1 LNISHYWP
9 NKLANHYIMKYN
21 NTLKILLPA
30 VILLIIIAV
39 IGKKKG
45 WFGQEVT
52 VKVATEKVAVNPIIE
67 AVTANGK
74 IQPET
79 EVKIS
84 PDVSGEIVELHVKEG
99 DFVQKGVLLFRIKPE
114 IYISSRD
121 RAAATLNSTKSR
133 LAQAEAQLIQAELA
147 FNRSKKL
154 FEENTIS
161 KSDYEQA
168 EAQYK
173 VAKAEKESAEFSV
186 KSSEASL
193 KEANENLVKTT
204 VYAPMTGTISKLAVE
219 LGERVIG
226 ANMMTGTEVLRV
238 ADLNRMEVVV
248 NVNENDIIRVKP
260 GDTATVEVDAYLDRD
275 FRGVVTEIANS
286 ANTLGT
292 TTSDQVTNFEVRI
305 LILKESYDDLI
316 SEKNPSPFRP
326 GMSASVDIFTSRKMD
341 VLTVPIQAVTT
352 RTDTTLTDPEAAK
365 EIRTL
370 VFVSDGKYALA
381 RDVKTGIQDNVNIE
395 VLTGLT
401 EGEDVIVQPFSA
413 ISKKLADSTLIEV
426 VDKEALFNTEKKK

>member
-1 LNISHYWP
+1 MKD
-9 NKLANHYIMKYN
+9 NKI
-21 NTLKILLPA
+21 LKILLP
-30 VILLIIIAV
+30 VVLLLIIVAV

-45 WFGQEVT
+45 WFGKEAT
-52 VKVATEKVAVNPIIE
+52 VKVATEKVAVNPIVE

-99 DFVQKGVLLFRIKPE
+99 DFVQKGVLLFKIKPE

-133 LAQAEAQLIQAELA
+133 LAQAEAQMIQAELA
-147 FNRSKKL
+147 YNRSKNL

-161 KSDYEQA
+161 KADFEQA
-168 EAQYK
+168 ESQYK

-193 KEANENLVKTT
+193 KEANENLIKTT
-204 VYAPMTGTISKLAVE
+204 VYAPMTGTISRLAVE

-248 NVNENDIIRVKP
+248 DVNENDIIRVKP

-275 FRGVVTEIANS
+275 FTGVVTEIANS
-286 ANTLGT
+286 ANTLGS
-292 TTSDQVTNFEVRI
+292 TSDQVTNFEVRI
-305 LILKESYDDLI
+305 LILKESYEDLTT
-316 SEKNPSPFRP
+316 EKNPSPFRP
-326 GMSASVDIFTSRKMD
+326 GMSASVDIFTNRKND
-341 VLTVPIQAVTT
+341 ILTVPIQAVTT
-352 RTDTTLTDPEAAK
+352 RTDTTRTDAAASE

-370 VFVSDGKYALA
+370 VFVSDGARALA
-381 RDVKTGIQDNVNIE
+381 RDVTTGIQDNVNIE
-395 VLTGLT
+395 ILSGLT
-401 EGEDVIVQPFSA
+401 EGEEVIVQPFSA

-426 VDKEALFNTEKKK
+426 VDKESLFKTENKKK

>member
-1 LNISHYWP
+1 MKD
-9 NKLANHYIMKYN
+9 NKI
-21 NTLKILLPA
+21 LKILLPA
-30 VILLIIIAV
+30 VILLIIVAV

-45 WFGQEVT
+45 WFGKEAT
-52 VKVATEKVAVNPIIE
+52 VKVATEKVVVNPIIE
-67 AVTANGK
+67 SVTANGK

-114 IYISSRD
+114 IYMSSRD

-133 LAQAEAQLIQAELA
+133 LAQVEAQLIQAELA
-147 FNRSKKL
+147 YNRSKKL

-161 KSDYEQA
+161 QSDFEQA
-168 EAQYK
+168 ESQYK
-173 VAKAEKESAEFSV
+173 VAKAEKESAEYSV

-204 VYAPMTGTISKLAVE
+204 VYAPMTGTISRLAVE

-248 NVNENDIIRVKP
+248 NVNENDIIMVNP
-260 GDTATVEVDAYLDRD
+260 GDTATVQVDAYLDRD
-275 FRGVVTEIANS
+275 FTGVVTEIANS

-292 TTSDQVTNFEVRI
+292 TSDQVTNFEVSI
-305 LILKESYDDLI
+305 LILKESYADLI
-316 SEKNPSPFRP
+316 SERNPNPFRP
-326 GMSASVDIFTSRKMD
+326 GMSASVDIFTSRKTD
-341 VLTVPIQAVTT
+341 ALTVPIQAVTT
-352 RTDTTLTDPEAAK
+352 RTDTTKTRPAASK
-365 EIRTL
+365 DIRTL
-370 VFVSDGKYALA
+370 VFVSDGTYALA

-395 VLTGLT
+395 IISGLT
-401 EGEDVIVQPFSA
+401 EGEEVIVQPFSA

-426 VDKEALFNTEKKK
+426 VDKESLFNTEKRKKK

>member
-1 LNISHYWP
+1 MMKD
-9 NKLANHYIMKYN
+9 NKI
-21 NTLKILLPA
+21 LKILLPA
-30 VILLIIIAV
+30 VILLIIVAV

-45 WFGQEVT
+45 WFGQEAA
-52 VKVATEKVAVNPIIE
+52 VKVATEKVAVNLIIE
-67 AVTANGK
+67 SVTANGK

-99 DFVQKGVLLFRIKPE
+99 DFVQKGVLLFRIKPD

-121 RAAATLNSTKSR
+121 RAAAMLNSTKSR

-147 FNRSKKL
+147 FNRSRSL

-161 KSDYEQA
+161 QADVEQA
-168 EAQYK
+168 ESQYK

-204 VYAPMTGTISKLAVE
+204 VYAPMTGTISRLAVE

-248 NVNENDIIRVKP
+248 NVNENDIIMVKP

-275 FRGVVTEIANS
+275 FTGVVTEIANS

-292 TTSDQVTNFEVRI
+292 TSDQVTNFEVSI
-305 LILKESYDDLI
+305 LILKESYDDLR

-326 GMSASVDIFTSRKMD
+326 GMSASVDIFTSRKTD
-341 VLTVPIQAVTT
+341 VLTVQIQAVTT
-352 RTDTTLTDPEAAK
+352 RTDTTKTNPAASK
-365 EIRTL
+365 DIRTL
-370 VFVSDGKYALA
+370 VFVSDGTYALA

-395 VLTGLT
+395 IISGLE

-426 VDKEALFNTEKKK
+426 VDKESLFNTEKKKKK

>member
-1 LNISHYWP
+1 
-9 NKLANHYIMKYN
+9 MKN
-21 NTLKILLPA
+21 NNLLKILAAA
-30 VILLIIIAV
+30 VVLLIILAIV
-39 IGKKKG
+39 GKKAG
-45 WFGQEVT
+45 WFGKEIT
-52 VKVATEKVAVNPIIE
+52 VKVATEKVAINPIIE

-84 PDVSGEIVELHVKEG
+84 PDVSGEIVELNVKEG
-99 DFVQKGVLLFRIKPE
+99 DFVQKGTLLFKIKPE

-133 LAQAEAQLIQAELA
+133 LAQVEAQLIQAELA

-161 KSDYEQA
+161 KADFEQA
-168 EAQYK
+168 ESQYK

-204 VYAPMTGTISKLAVE
+204 VYAPMTGTISSLLVE

-248 NVNENDIIRVKP
+248 DVNENDIIRVKL
-260 GDTATVEVDAYLDRD
+260 GDTAIVEVDAYLDRD
-275 FRGVVTEIANS
+275 FKGVVTEIANS

-292 TTSDQVTNFEVRI
+292 TSDQVTNFKVRI

-326 GMSASVDIFTSRKMD
+326 GMSASVDIYTSSKTG

-352 RTDTTLTDPEAAK
+352 RTDTTNTDPEAQN

-370 VFVSDGKYALA
+370 VFLSDGTYALA
-381 RDVKTGIQDNVNIE
+381 RDVKTGIQDNTNIE
-395 VLTGLT
+395 ILSGLT

-413 ISKKLADSTLIEV
+413 ISKKLSDSTKIEV
-426 VDKEALFNTEKKK
+426 VDKEALFSPEKKKK

>member
-1 LNISHYWP
+1 MKN
-9 NKLANHYIMKYN
+9 NKI
-21 NTLKILLPA
+21 LKILLPA
-30 VILLIIIAV
+30 VILLIIVAV

-45 WFGQEVT
+45 WFGQEAT
-52 VKVATEKVAVNPIIE
+52 VKVATEKVEVNPIIE
-67 AVTANGK
+67 SVTANGK

-147 FNRSKKL
+147 FNRSRKL

-161 KSDYEQA
+161 QSDFEQA
-168 EAQYK
+168 ESQYK

-204 VYAPMTGTISKLAVE
+204 VYAPMTGTISRLAVE

-248 NVNENDIIRVKP
+248 NVNENDIIMVKP

-275 FRGVVTEIANS
+275 FTGVVTEIANS
-286 ANTLGT
+286 ANTLG

-305 LILKESYDDLI
+305 LILKESYDDLV

-326 GMSASVDIFTSRKMD
+326 GMSASVDIFTSRKAG

-352 RTDTTLTDPEAAK
+352 RTDTTMTDPAASK
-365 EIRTL
+365 DIRTL
-370 VFVSDGKYALA
+370 VFVADGTYALA

-395 VLTGLT
+395 IISGLT

-426 VDKEALFNTEKKK
+426 VDKDALFNTEKKKKK

>member
-1 LNISHYWP
+1 
-9 NKLANHYIMKYN
+9 MKN
-21 NTLKILLPA
+21 NNLLKILAAA
-30 VILLIIIAV
+30 VVLLLILAV
-39 IGKKKG
+39 VGKKAG
-45 WFGQEVT
+45 WFGKEVT
-52 VKVATEKVAVNPIIE
+52 TKVAIEKVGINPIIE

-84 PDVSGEIVELHVKEG
+84 PDVSGEIVELNVKEG
-99 DFVQKGVLLFRIKPE
+99 DFVQKGTLLFKIKPE

-133 LAQAEAQLIQAELA
+133 LAQVEAQLIQAELA
-147 FNRSKKL
+147 YNRSRKL
-154 FEENTIS
+154 FDENTIS
-161 KSDYEQA
+161 KADFEQA
-168 EAQYK
+168 ESQYK
-173 VAKAEKESAEFSV
+173 IAKAEKESAEFSV

-204 VYAPMTGTISKLAVE
+204 VYSPMTGTISSLLVE
-219 LGERVIG
+219 LGERVVG

-248 NVNENDIIRVKP
+248 DVNENDIIRVKL
-260 GDTATVEVDAYLDRD
+260 GDTAIVEVDAYLDRD
-275 FRGVVTEIANS
+275 FKGVVTEIANS

-292 TTSDQVTNFEVRI
+292 TSDQVTNFKVRI

-316 SEKNPSPFRP
+316 TEKNPSPFRP
-326 GMSASVDIFTSRKMD
+326 GMSASVDIYTSSKTG

-352 RTDTTLTDPEAAK
+352 RTDTTNTDPAAQD

-370 VFVSDGKYALA
+370 VFVSDGTYALA

-395 VLTGLT
+395 ILSGLT

-413 ISKKLADSTLIEV
+413 ISKKLSDSTKIEV
-426 VDKEALFNTEKKK
+426 VDKEALFSTEKKKK

>member
-1 LNISHYWP
+1 MD
-9 NKLANHYIMKYN
+9 NKI
-21 NTLKILLPA
+21 LKILLPA

-45 WFGQEVT
+45 WFGKEAT
-52 VKVATEKVAVNPIIE
+52 VKVAIEKVAVNPITE

-99 DFVQKGVLLFRIKPE
+99 DFVQKGVLLFKIKPE

-133 LAQAEAQLIQAELA
+133 LAQVEAQLIQAELA
-147 FNRSKKL
+147 YNRSKKL
-154 FEENTIS
+154 HEEKTIS
-161 KSDYEQA
+161 QSDFEQA
-168 EAQYK
+168 ESQYK
-173 VAKAEKESAEFSV
+173 VAKAEKESAEFAV

-204 VYAPMTGTISKLAVE
+204 VYAPMTGTISRLAVE

-248 NVNENDIIRVKP
+248 DVNENDIIRVKP
-260 GDTATVEVDAYLDRD
+260 GDTAIVEVDAYLDRD
-275 FRGVVTEIANS
+275 FKGVVTEIANS
-286 ANTLGT
+286 AKSLVT

-305 LILKESYDDLI
+305 LILRESYEDLI
-316 SEKNPSPFRP
+316 TEKNPSPFRP
-326 GMSASVDIFTSRKMD
+326 GMSASVDIFTSRKTNT
-341 VLTVPIQAVTT
+341 LTVPIQAVTT
-352 RTDTTLTDPEAAK
+352 RTDTTLTEAAAAAA
-365 EIRTL
+365 IRTL
-370 VFVSDGKYALA
+370 VFVSDGTHALA
-381 RDVKTGIQDNVNIE
+381 RDVKTGIQDNVYIE
-395 VLTGLT
+395 ILSGLT

-426 VDKEALFNTEKKK
+426 VDKDALFSTEKKKK

>member
-1 LNISHYWP
+1 
-9 NKLANHYIMKYN
+9 MKN
-21 NTLKILLPA
+21 NNLLKILAAA
-30 VILLIIIAV
+30 VVLLIILAV
-39 IGKKKG
+39 VGKKAG
-45 WFGQEVT
+45 WFGKEIT
-52 VKVATEKVAVNPIIE
+52 VKVATEKVAINPIIE

-84 PDVSGEIVELHVKEG
+84 PDVSGEIVELNVKEG
-99 DFVQKGVLLFRIKPE
+99 DFVQKGTLLFKIKPE

-133 LAQAEAQLIQAELA
+133 LAQVEAQLIQAELA

-161 KSDYEQA
+161 KADFEQA
-168 EAQYK
+168 ESQYK

-204 VYAPMTGTISKLAVE
+204 VYAPMTGTISSLLVE

-248 NVNENDIIRVKP
+248 DVNENDIIRVKL
-260 GDTATVEVDAYLDRD
+260 GDTAIVEVDAYLDRD
-275 FRGVVTEIANS
+275 FKGVVTEIANS

-292 TTSDQVTNFEVRI
+292 TSDQVTNFKVRI

-326 GMSASVDIFTSRKMD
+326 GMSASVDIYTSSKTG

-352 RTDTTLTDPEAAK
+352 RTDTTNTDPEAQN

-370 VFVSDGKYALA
+370 VFLSDGTYALA
-381 RDVKTGIQDNVNIE
+381 RDVKTGIQDNTNIE
-395 VLTGLT
+395 ILSGLT

-413 ISKKLADSTLIEV
+413 ISKKLSDSTKIEV
-426 VDKEALFNTEKKK
+426 VDKEALFSPEKKKK

>member
-1 LNISHYWP
+1 MKD
-9 NKLANHYIMKYN
+9 NKI
-21 NTLKILLPA
+21 LKILLP
-30 VILLIIIAV
+30 VVLLLIIFAV

-45 WFGQEVT
+45 WFGKEVT

-99 DFVQKGVLLFRIKPE
+99 DFVQKGILLFKIKPE

-121 RAAATLNSTKSR
+121 FAAANLNSTKSR
-133 LAQAEAQLIQAELA
+133 LAQAEAQMIQAELA
-147 FNRSKKL
+147 YNRSKKL

-161 KSDYEQA
+161 KSDFEQA
-168 EAQYK
+168 ESQYK

-204 VYAPMTGTISKLAVE
+204 VYAPMTGTISRLAVE

-248 NVNENDIIRVKP
+248 DVNENDIIRVKP

-275 FRGVVTEIANS
+275 FTGIVTEIANS
-286 ANTLGT
+286 ANTLG

-305 LILKESYDDLI
+305 LILRESYEDLAT
-316 SEKNPSPFRP
+316 EKNPSPFRP
-326 GMSASVDIFTSRKMD
+326 GMSASVDIFTNRKNNI
-341 VLTVPIQAVTT
+341 LTVPIQAVTT
-352 RTDTTLTDPEAAK
+352 RTDTTKIDLAAS
-365 EIRTL
+365 EEVRTL
-370 VFVSDGKYALA
+370 VFVSDGTRALA
-381 RDVKTGIQDNVNIE
+381 RDVTTGIQDNVNIE
-395 VLTGLT
+395 ILSGLT
-401 EGEDVIVQPFSA
+401 EGEEVIVQPFSA
-413 ISKKLADSTLIEV
+413 ISKKLADSTKIEV
-426 VDKEALFNTEKKK
+426 VDKESLFNTEKKKK